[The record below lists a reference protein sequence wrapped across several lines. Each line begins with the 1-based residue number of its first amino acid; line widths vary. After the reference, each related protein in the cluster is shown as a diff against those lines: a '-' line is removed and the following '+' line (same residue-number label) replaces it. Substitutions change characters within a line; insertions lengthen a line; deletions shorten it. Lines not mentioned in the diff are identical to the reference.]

1 MMTRP
6 KRIAQHQPQQKNKV
20 QLTHPP
26 MAAAVALALAIA
38 MRIKEG
44 RDPCGVFGD
53 RRTPHDKGS

>member
-1 MMTRP
+1 
-6 KRIAQHQPQQKNKV
+6 
-20 QLTHPP
+20 